1 MGIDTEEMF
10 MTGMDAL
17 LDYADSQFNLDVKII
32 QWFARRVGNRLLLRL
47 TCSE

>member
-17 LDYADSQFNLDVKII
+17 LDYADRQFNLDVKII
-32 QWFARRVGNRLLLRL
+32 RWFASRSGGK
-47 TCSE
+47 